1 MFGQVWLSPCRLCQA
16 LLSAPSSSGWFLAC
30 RPSAFFSSLTL
41 SGFARSGLG
50 VLVLVRS
57 VSPCKLVLEVRLF
70 PLRCFV
76 RWPVVGVRFFLPLA
90 FQGWPGSG
98 QVCV

>member
-1 MFGQVWLSPCRLCQA
+1 MVLYFMRAPVFGQVWLSPCRLCQA

-50 VLVLVRS
+50 VLVLVFSPFFRS
-57 VSPCKLVLEVRLF
+57 SFVFPVSC
-70 PLRCFV
+70 
-76 RWPVVGVRFFLPLA
+76 
-90 FQGWPGSG
+90 PG
-98 QVCV
+98 